1 MWTIIFQKINYFYSQ
16 IYDPKG
22 RYSEKRWTRTKIVD
36 IMLLLTIAHCYH
48 IRKLEMDMLIVWLTA
63 AGISEFRMFQDKK
76 IDKLNDNGG
85 SNDNQSKDN

>member
-1 MWTIIFQKINYFYSQ
+1 
-16 IYDPKG
+16 
-22 RYSEKRWTRTKIVD
+22 
-36 IMLLLTIAHCYH
+36 
-48 IRKLEMDMLIVWLTA
+48 MDMLIVWLTA